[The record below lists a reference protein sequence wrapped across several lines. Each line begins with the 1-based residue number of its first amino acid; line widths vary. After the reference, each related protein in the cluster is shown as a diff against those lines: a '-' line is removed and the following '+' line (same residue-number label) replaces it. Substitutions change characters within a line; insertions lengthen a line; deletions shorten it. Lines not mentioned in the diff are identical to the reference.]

1 MLEACRQEFHRRL
14 KVYHQ
19 WKKKQNKARGVDP
32 QGESQR
38 APQEIMQTV
47 EGAPPLRPRPDKQEP
62 VTPTALP
69 PRRAQGFF
77 RVPQSSRSSDGGML
91 ILMVSALHAKWRC
104 SQGNQPCF

>member
-1 MLEACRQEFHRRL
+1 LLEACWQEFHRRL

-19 WKKKQNKARGVDP
+19 WKKQNKAPGVDP

-38 APQEIMQTV
+38 APQQIMQTV
-47 EGAPPLRPRPDKQEP
+47 EGAPPLRLRPDKQEP

-91 ILMVSALHAKWRC
+91 ILMVNALHAKWKC
-104 SQGNQPCF
+104 SQGSQPCF